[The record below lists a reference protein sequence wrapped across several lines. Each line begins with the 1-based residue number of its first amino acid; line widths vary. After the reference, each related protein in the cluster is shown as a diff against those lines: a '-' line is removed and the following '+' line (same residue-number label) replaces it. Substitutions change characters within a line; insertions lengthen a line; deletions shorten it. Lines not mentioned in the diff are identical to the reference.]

1 MTRPSTRSC
10 CTDTTRSSALLH
22 RYNTVLGEL
31 FAGERVHIVTAGYGP
46 SGKPIEFFGGCD
58 PHALNPGSEF
68 WTTLRD
74 EDPARDTFVHLYV
87 SERPWESG
95 LIDPLLRAVADDGG
109 VDVII
114 TDTGLRRLYHPYDGG
129 ADCILE
135 TTEER
140 DWLKAAHRDWLS
152 GHPGGL

>member
-1 MTRPSTRSC
+1 MGVR
-10 CTDTTRSSALLH
+10 
-22 RYNTVLGEL
+22 
-31 FAGERVHIVTAGYGP
+31 
-46 SGKPIEFFGGCD
+46 
-58 PHALNPGSEF
+58 
-68 WTTLRD
+68 
-74 EDPARDTFVHLYV
+74 
-87 SERPWESG
+87 

-140 DWLKAAHRDWLS
+140 DRLKAAHRDWLS